1 MTEIPSRDARAAALS
16 PEAAAAASSRVA
28 RQLLDAAVARAIASL
43 AHDLRN
49 SLGVVSMQ
57 VEAIAVRSAST
68 LSDMKAIH
76 GHANVASDHIE
87 RLAAMTNALIAFARG
102 RTSSDLAVI
111 VGEAVALVP
120 LRPVSVLHPSAAP
133 VGVDPLLTRA
143 VALEVLV
150 LVLVLGSLTAPA
162 FVVGTGPAGS
172 TLNVSSGGPLVVDDA
187 LEWVV
192 QFRKVG
198 GRIDSTADGLRLLFP
213 PIV

>member
-1 MTEIPSRDARAAALS
+1 MTDGFTRTVAAAALS
-16 PEAAAAASSRVA
+16 SEDAAAESSRVA
-28 RQLLDAAVARAIASL
+28 RQLLDAAVSRTITTL

-57 VEAIAVRSAST
+57 VEAIAVRSSAAV
-68 LSDMKAIH
+68 SDMKAIQ
-76 GHANVASDHIE
+76 GHASVASDHIE
-87 RLAAMTNALIAFARG
+87 RLAEMTNALIAFARG
-102 RTSSDLAVI
+102 RTSSDLSVI
-111 VGEAVALVP
+111 VGEAAALVP
-120 LRPVSVLHPSAAP
+120 LRPVSVSSPSVAA

-150 LVLVLGSLTAPA
+150 LALGRLTAPA
-162 FVVGTGPAGS
+162 FVVGTDVAGS
-172 TLNVSSGGPLVVDDA
+172 TLSVASGGPLVADEA

-198 GRIDSTADGLRLLFP
+198 GRIDSTEDGLRLLFP